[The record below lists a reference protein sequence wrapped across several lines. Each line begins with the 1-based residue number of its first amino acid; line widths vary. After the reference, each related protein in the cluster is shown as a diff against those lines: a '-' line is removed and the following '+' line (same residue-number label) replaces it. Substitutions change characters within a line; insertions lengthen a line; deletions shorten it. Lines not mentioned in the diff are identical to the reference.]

1 MKNIKNLIF
10 AVLLGFLFVEI
21 LIVFPSKLEI
31 EDDKSLRSR
40 VEKQE
45 ERIKNK
51 KLFDDDIS
59 KLSDQRMGGVHLVES
74 QQGLRDWELF
84 AKSAE
89 GSQASGTW
97 KLHQVRVLFYN
108 KEKVEFTVVGDHGS
122 IDSKSKDLSILG
134 NVATRS
140 ENGYVFQTSSI
151 FYSSHKRQIL
161 SPNQVIMTSP
171 KDVSGEGLMLKG
183 RNMLVLVDA
192 SKMFINAE
200 VIARKVMKNGMAFG
214 VAADGAEFSGKSR
227 EAKFNGK
234 VVIGYDKMQMEGP
247 TAAFLFSGETD
258 KLSTVLVDGGVKVT
272 GANKSAVSKSV
283 TLDLLANQYIFRG
296 SPKVTQ
302 NEDELT
308 GEEII
313 FLEGGKKVR
322 IEKARAKLEN
332 RKQ

>member
-10 AVLLGFLFVEI
+10 VVLLGFLFVEV

-40 VEKQE
+40 VAKQE
-45 ERIKNK
+45 EKIKNK
-51 KLFDDDIS
+51 KLFDDDAS

-108 KEKVEFTVVGDHGS
+108 KDKVEFTVVGDHGS
-122 IDSKSKDLSILG
+122 IDAKSKDLSILG
-134 NVATRS
+134 NVSTQS
-140 ENGYVFQTSSI
+140 ENGYIFQTSSI
-151 FYSSHKRQIL
+151 FYSSQKREIL
-161 SPNQVIMTSP
+161 SPSLVTMTSP
-171 KDVSGEGLMLKG
+171 KDVSGESLILKG
-183 RNMLVLVDA
+183 RKMLVLVDQ
-192 SKMFINAE
+192 SKMFINAD
-200 VIARKVMKNGMAFG
+200 VAARKLMKNGLAFD
-214 VAADGAEFSGKSR
+214 VAASSAEFSGKNK
-227 EAKFNGK
+227 EAKFSGK
-234 VVIGYDKMQMEGP
+234 VVIGYDKMQLEGP
-247 TAAFLFSGETD
+247 TAAFLFDGDAD
-258 KLSTVLVDGGVKVT
+258 KLSSVLVDGGVKVT
-272 GANKSAVSKSV
+272 GADKSAVSKSV
-283 TLDLLANQYIFRG
+283 TLDLLANKYIFRG

-332 RKQ
+332 RK

>member
-10 AVLLGFLFVEI
+10 VVLLGFLFVEV

-31 EDDKSLRSR
+31 EDDRSLRSR
-40 VEKQE
+40 VAKQE

-51 KLFDDDIS
+51 KLFEEDAS
-59 KLSDQRMGGVHLVES
+59 KLSEQRMGGVHLVES

-108 KEKVEFTVVGDHGS
+108 KDKVEFTVVGDHGS
-122 IDSKSKDLSILG
+122 IDAKSKDLSILG
-134 NVATRS
+134 NVSTQS
-140 ENGYVFQTSSI
+140 ENGYIFQTSSI
-151 FYSSHKRQIL
+151 FYSSQKREIL
-161 SPNQVIMTSP
+161 SPSLVTMTSP
-171 KDVSGEGLMLKG
+171 KDGSGESLILKG
-183 RNMLVLVDA
+183 RKMLVLVDQ
-192 SKMFINAE
+192 SKMFINAD
-200 VIARKVMKNGMAFG
+200 VTARKVMKNGLAFD
-214 VAADGAEFSGKSR
+214 VAANGAEFSGKNR
-227 EAKFNGK
+227 EAKFSGK
-234 VVIGYDKMQMEGP
+234 VVIGYDKMQLEGP
-247 TAAFLFSGETD
+247 TAAFLFDGDAD
-258 KLSTVLVDGGVKVT
+258 KLSSVLVDGGVKVT
-272 GANKSAVSKSV
+272 GADKSAVSKSV
-283 TLDLLANQYIFRG
+283 TLDLLANKYIFRG

-322 IEKARAKLEN
+322 IEKARARLEN
-332 RKQ
+332 RK

>member
-10 AVLLGFLFVEI
+10 VVLLGFLFVEV

-31 EDDKSLRSR
+31 EDDKSLRTR
-40 VEKQE
+40 VENQE
-45 ERIKNK
+45 KRIKNK
-51 KLFDDDIS
+51 KLFEDDIS

-89 GSQASGTW
+89 GSQTSGTW

-108 KEKVEFTVVGDHGS
+108 KDKVEFTVVGDHGS
-122 IDSKSKDLSILG
+122 IDAKSKDLSILG
-134 NVATRS
+134 NVSTQS
-140 ENGYVFQTSSI
+140 ENGYIFQTSSI
-151 FYSSHKRQIL
+151 FYSSQKRQIL
-161 SPNQVIMTSP
+161 SPNQVTMTSP
-171 KDVSGEGLMLKG
+171 HDISGESLILKG
-183 RNMLVLVDA
+183 RKMLVLVDE
-192 SKMFINAE
+192 SRMYINAD
-200 VIARKVMKNGMAFG
+200 VTAHKVMKNGLAFD
-214 VAADGAEFSGKSR
+214 VSANSAEFSGKSR

-234 VVIGYDKMQMEGP
+234 VVIGYDKMQLEGP
-247 TAAFLFSGETD
+247 SAEFLFNGETD
-258 KLSTVLVDGGVKVT
+258 KLTSVLVDGGVKVT
-272 GANKSAVSKSV
+272 GADKSAVSKSV
-283 TLDLLANQYIFRG
+283 TLDLLANKYVFRG

-332 RKQ
+332 RK